1 MLSSALAK
9 ANTAVQLDNAENY
22 EGAMEAYGDACV
34 LLGQVMMRA
43 GGDDDKKK
51 LQAIVR
57 PPIYPQL
64 FERPPLKLQTWRWD
78 EMLLGSYGMGLIG
91 GAK

>member
-43 GGDDDKKK
+43 GGDDDRKK

-64 FERPPLKLQTWRWD
+64 FERLPLKLQT
-78 EMLLGSYGMGLIG
+78 
-91 GAK
+91 

>member
-43 GGDDDKKK
+43 GGDEDRKK

-57 PPIYPQL
+57 SPINHTSA
-64 FERPPLKLQTWRWD
+64 RAGRRD
-78 EMLLGSYGMGLIG
+78 ETELIG
-91 GAK
+91 A